1 MPSFGDIILP
11 VVGVSAVI
19 LLVLAAR
26 QFFINGLKTSPV
38 ISSTRAFAESP
49 ALIAEREKKSE
60 IENILP
66 ASSEPV
72 VSSSENLLSKSED
85 EFIAMAIATQARAPQ
100 VSVTERLKTTRTSTP
115 PTAKASAP
123 KKIAA
128 KQWRVQIGAY
138 TSKAGAQEA
147 AKKVNKAGYK
157 AIVYQ
162 NPASKH
168 FKVWVEGGSSKAT
181 AERVVQAMQK
191 IGYKGSFLFPP
202 AK

>member
-115 PTAKASAP
+115 TTAKASAP